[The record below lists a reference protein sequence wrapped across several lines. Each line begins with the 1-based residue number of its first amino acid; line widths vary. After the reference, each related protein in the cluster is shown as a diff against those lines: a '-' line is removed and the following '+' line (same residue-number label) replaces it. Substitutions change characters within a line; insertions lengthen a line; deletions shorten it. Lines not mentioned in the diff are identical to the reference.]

1 MTEDRDQLARIYA
14 ANLLNRAGGDATFD
28 YRDVAVL
35 ARLLPLIEADLAD
48 WLESQLRGV
57 VSRGQ
62 IVAAVRGGQARP
74 DLPQPHPASAS
85 LEPNLR

>member
-14 ANLLNRAGGDATFD
+14 ASLLNRSAGEAFD
-28 YRDVAVL
+28 YRDVAV
-35 ARLLPLIEADLAD
+35 LPLIEADLAD

-74 DLPQPHPASAS
+74 ALPQPHPASAS
-85 LEPNLR
+85 LEGNLK

>member
-14 ANLLNRAGGDATFD
+14 ASLLNRSAYEAFD

-35 ARLLPLIEADLAD
+35 ARVLPLIEADLAD

-74 DLPQPHPASAS
+74 ALPQPHPASAS
-85 LEPNLR
+85 LEGNLK